1 MTARVRQHVAGRT
14 RTRRSQT
21 ASVPPSPPLEIDKDF
36 IDNLEVLVPWLLSP
50 ANLDVKEINGSR
62 ITCRGLLE
70 YFKVLTPCYL

>member
-1 MTARVRQHVAGRT
+1 MCQYVAGPH
-14 RTRRSQT
+14 RRSQPDP
-21 ASVPPSPPLEIDKDF
+21 VPPSPPLEIDKDF

-70 YFKVLTPCYL
+70 YFKVADPT